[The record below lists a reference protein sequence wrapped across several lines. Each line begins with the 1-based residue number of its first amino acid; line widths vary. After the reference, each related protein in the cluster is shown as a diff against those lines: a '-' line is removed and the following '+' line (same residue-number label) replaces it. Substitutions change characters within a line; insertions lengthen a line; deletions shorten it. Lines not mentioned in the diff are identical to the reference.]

1 MWQMGLILL
10 RYLSQTNSKFENH
23 LHKKYNYDLITKL
36 DEIKNS
42 QNNNLFIP
50 LTFSLL

>member
-1 MWQMGLILL
+1 MGLILL
-10 RYLSQTNSKFENH
+10 RYLSQTSNNKFENH
-23 LHKKYNYDLITKL
+23 DHKKYNNDLINKL

-42 QNNNLFIP
+42 ENNNSFIP